1 MEGAYV
7 LTYQSRTETME
18 TLHRTA
24 ALADTGGRFMILGI
38 VGAEAAKF
46 TAEGQTNAREL
57 IESLYRKYKPKIV
70 VSGACHLGGIDIWA
84 RKLFDG
90 RFKEFPPEK
99 HSWTYYKRRN
109 IQIAEYA
116 DRTICIAVDRL
127 PPGFKGMRFR
137 LCYHCG
143 TTD

>member
-1 MEGAYV
+1 
-7 LTYQSRTETME
+7 
-18 TLHRTA
+18 
-24 ALADTGGRFMILGI
+24 MILGI

-57 IESLYRKYKPKIV
+57 IERLYRKYKPKIV

-143 TTD
+143 TTDHVKSGGCWTAKYARGLGKPGIVLVVSNGGEK